1 MRYWGKLLGLALGIA
16 SSAGVGGLIIGL
28 LLGHLLDR
36 ARASRQRDF
45 FSAQA
50 TRQALFCLT
59 TFQAMGHLAKSKG
72 RVTESDIRIATTM
85 MDRLELHG
93 EARNAAQ
100 RAFREGKASLFPVR
114 SKLRKLRDACIGR
127 FDLIRMFLE
136 IQLQVAFVDGALHP
150 SERRLLYVFADEL
163 GVTREQF
170 ELFMRNME
178 RGNQQSSRQSSGYQ
192 SRQNSNYQ
200 SRQNSNHQ
208 SRQNSNHQSR
218 QNNNHQSRQN
228 NNYQSRQNNNHQ
240 SRQNSHQSSRQGNKS
255 YQRRNQSYGGQSYG
269 QRPPVSSYGPTVESA
284 CRTLGVRSSDD
295 AVTVKRAY
303 RKLMSEHHPDKMMGK
318 GLSPRMIEMAK
329 RKAQDIQAAYEFLKI
344 NKFSH

>member
-100 RAFREGKASLFPVR
+100 QAFREGKASQFPVR
-114 SKLRKLRDACIGR
+114 NKLRKLRDACIGR

-150 SERRLLYVFADEL
+150 SERRLLYLFADEL

-178 RGNQQSSRQSSGYQ
+178 RGNHQSSKQNNSSGYQSRQGSHQ

-200 SRQNSNHQ
+200 SRQNNYQ
-208 SRQNSNHQSR
+208 SRQNSN
-218 QNNNHQSRQN
+218 
-228 NNYQSRQNNNHQ
+228 
-240 SRQNSHQSSRQGNKS
+240 QSSRQGNKS
-255 YQRRNQSYGGQSYG
+255 YQRRNQSYGGGQSYG
-269 QRPPVSSYGPTVESA
+269 QRPPVSSHGPTVESA

-295 AVTVKRAY
+295 AATVKRAY

-344 NKFSH
+344 NKFSR

>member
-16 SSAGVGGLIIGL
+16 SSAGIGGLIIGL

-36 ARASRQRDF
+36 ARASRRRDF
-45 FSAQA
+45 FTAQA

-85 MDRLELHG
+85 MDRLELRG

-100 RAFREGKASLFPVR
+100 QAFREGKASQFPVR

-150 SERRLLYVFADEL
+150 SERRLLYLFADEL

-178 RGNQQSSRQSSGYQ
+178 RGNHQSSKQSNGSGYQ
-192 SRQNSNYQ
+192 SRQGNNY
-200 SRQNSNHQ
+200 
-208 SRQNSNHQSR
+208 QSR

-228 NNYQSRQNNNHQ
+228 NNYQ

-255 YQRRNQSYGGQSYG
+255 YQRRNQSYGGSLTVSG
-269 QRPPVSSYGPTVESA
+269 RRCRHTGRRLKAPAVRWECAAAMMPP
-284 CRTLGVRSSDD
+284 R
-295 AVTVKRAY
+295 
-303 RKLMSEHHPDKMMGK
+303 
-318 GLSPRMIEMAK
+318 
-329 RKAQDIQAAYEFLKI
+329 
-344 NKFSH
+344 

>member
-36 ARASRQRDF
+36 VRASRQRDF

-100 RAFREGKASLFPVR
+100 QAFREGKASQFPVR
-114 SKLRKLRDACIGR
+114 NKLRKLRDACIGR

-136 IQLQVAFVDGALHP
+136 IQLQAAFVDGALHP
-150 SERRLLYVFADEL
+150 NERRLLYVFADEL

-170 ELFMRNME
+170 ELFIRNME
-178 RGNQQSSRQSSGYQ
+178 RNTHQSSKQNSNNGYQ
-192 SRQNSNYQ
+192 SRQGNTYQ
-200 SRQNSNHQ
+200 SRQGS
-208 SRQNSNHQSR
+208 SHQSR
-218 QNNNHQSRQN
+218 QNNQ
-228 NNYQSRQNNNHQ
+228 
-240 SRQNSHQSSRQGNKS
+240 QSSWQGNKS

-269 QRPPVSSYGPTVESA
+269 QRPPISSRGPTLESA
-284 CRTLGVRSSDD
+284 CRTLGVRSTDD
-295 AVTVKRAY
+295 AATVKRAY

-344 NKFSH
+344 NKFSR

>member
-16 SSAGVGGLIIGL
+16 SSAGIGGLIIGL

-36 ARASRQRDF
+36 ARASRRRDF
-45 FSAQA
+45 FTAQA

-85 MDRLELHG
+85 MDRLELRG

-100 RAFREGKASLFPVR
+100 QAFREGKASQFPVR
-114 SKLRKLRDACIGR
+114 SKLRKLHDACIGR

-150 SERRLLYVFADEL
+150 SERRLLYLFADEL

-178 RGNQQSSRQSSGYQ
+178 RGNHQSSKQSNGSGYQ
-192 SRQNSNYQ
+192 SRQGNNY
-200 SRQNSNHQ
+200 
-208 SRQNSNHQSR
+208 QSR

-228 NNYQSRQNNNHQ
+228 NNYQ

-295 AVTVKRAY
+295 AATVKRAY

-344 NKFSH
+344 NKFSR

>member
-1 MRYWGKLLGLALGIA
+1 MRYWGKLLGLALGIV

-36 ARASRQRDF
+36 ARASRRRDF

-100 RAFREGKASLFPVR
+100 QAFREGKASQFPVR
-114 SKLRKLRDACIGR
+114 NKLRKLRDACIGR

-136 IQLQVAFVDGALHP
+136 IQLQAAFVDGALHP
-150 SERRLLYVFADEL
+150 NERRLLYVFADEL

-178 RGNQQSSRQSSGYQ
+178 RGAHQSSKQSSSGYQ
-192 SRQNSNYQ
+192 SRQGNTYQ
-200 SRQNSNHQ
+200 SRQGST
-208 SRQNSNHQSR
+208 HQSR
-218 QNNNHQSRQN
+218 QNNSQQ
-228 NNYQSRQNNNHQ
+228 
-240 SRQNSHQSSRQGNKS
+240 QSSRQGNKS

-269 QRPPVSSYGPTVESA
+269 QRPPVYSRGPTIESA
-284 CRTLGVRSSDD
+284 CRTLGVRSTDD
-295 AVTVKRAY
+295 AATVKRAY

-318 GLSPRMIEMAK
+318 GLSPRMIEIAK

-344 NKFSH
+344 NKFSR

>member
-1 MRYWGKLLGLALGIA
+1 
-16 SSAGVGGLIIGL
+16 
-28 LLGHLLDR
+28 
-36 ARASRQRDF
+36 
-45 FSAQA
+45 
-50 TRQALFCLT
+50 
-59 TFQAMGHLAKSKG
+59 
-72 RVTESDIRIATTM
+72 
-85 MDRLELHG
+85 
-93 EARNAAQ
+93 
-100 RAFREGKASLFPVR
+100 
-114 SKLRKLRDACIGR
+114 
-127 FDLIRMFLE
+127 
-136 IQLQVAFVDGALHP
+136 
-150 SERRLLYVFADEL
+150 
-163 GVTREQF
+163 
-170 ELFMRNME
+170 
-178 RGNQQSSRQSSGYQ
+178 
-192 SRQNSNYQ
+192 
-200 SRQNSNHQ
+200 
-208 SRQNSNHQSR
+208 
-218 QNNNHQSRQN
+218 QSRQN

>member
-1 MRYWGKLLGLALGIA
+1 MRYWGKLLGLVLGIA

-36 ARASRQRDF
+36 IRASRQRDF
-45 FSAQA
+45 FSAQS
-50 TRQALFCLT
+50 TRQSLFCLT
-59 TFQAMGHLAKSKG
+59 TFQAMGHLTKSKG

-100 RAFREGKASLFPVR
+100 KAFREGKASQFPVR
-114 SKLRKLRDACIGR
+114 NKLRKLRDACIGR

-150 SERRLLYVFADEL
+150 NERRLLYVFADEL

-178 RGNQQSSRQSSGYQ
+178 RGNYQSSRQQSSKQQSSKQSNSGYQ
-192 SRQNSNYQ
+192 SRQGNS
-200 SRQNSNHQ
+200 
-208 SRQNSNHQSR
+208 
-218 QNNNHQSRQN
+218 
-228 NNYQSRQNNNHQ
+228 YQSRQNNQ
-240 SRQNSHQSSRQGNKS
+240 QSSRQGNKS

-269 QRPPVSSYGPTVESA
+269 QRPPISSRGPTIESA

-295 AVTVKRAY
+295 AATVKRAY

-329 RKAQDIQAAYEFLKI
+329 RKAQDIQAAYEFLKV
-344 NKFSH
+344 NKFSR

>member
-100 RAFREGKASLFPVR
+100 QAFREGKASQFPVR
-114 SKLRKLRDACIGR
+114 GKLRKLRDACIGR

-150 SERRLLYVFADEL
+150 SERRLLYLFADEL

-178 RGNQQSSRQSSGYQ
+178 RGNHQSSKQNNSSGYQSRQGNNYQSRQGSHQ

-200 SRQNSNHQ
+200 SRQNSN
-208 SRQNSNHQSR
+208 
-218 QNNNHQSRQN
+218 
-228 NNYQSRQNNNHQ
+228 
-240 SRQNSHQSSRQGNKS
+240 QSSRQGNKS

-269 QRPPVSSYGPTVESA
+269 QRPPVSSHGPTVESA

-295 AVTVKRAY
+295 AATVKRAY

-344 NKFSH
+344 NKFSR

>member
-36 ARASRQRDF
+36 VRASRQRDF

-72 RVTESDIRIATTM
+72 RVTESDIRIATSM

-100 RAFREGKASLFPVR
+100 RAFREGKASQFPVR
-114 SKLRKLRDACIGR
+114 NKLRKLRDACIGR

-136 IQLQVAFVDGALHP
+136 IQLQAAFVDGALHP
-150 SERRLLYVFADEL
+150 NERRLLYVFADEL

-170 ELFMRNME
+170 ELFIRNIE
-178 RGNQQSSRQSSGYQ
+178 RNTHQSSKQNSNNGYQ
-192 SRQNSNYQ
+192 SRQGNTYQ
-200 SRQNSNHQ
+200 SRQGSSHQ
-208 SRQNSNHQSR
+208 SWQNSQ
-218 QNNNHQSRQN
+218 
-228 NNYQSRQNNNHQ
+228 
-240 SRQNSHQSSRQGNKS
+240 QSSRQGNKS

-269 QRPPVSSYGPTVESA
+269 QRPPISSRGPTLESA
-284 CRTLGVRSSDD
+284 CRTLGVRSTDD
-295 AVTVKRAY
+295 AATVKRAY

-318 GLSPRMIEMAK
+318 GLSPRMIDMAK

-344 NKFSH
+344 NKFSR

>member
-1 MRYWGKLLGLALGIA
+1 MQYWGKLLGLALGIV
-16 SSAGVGGLIIGL
+16 SSAGISGLIIGL
-28 LLGHLLDR
+28 LLGHLVDR

-72 RVTESDIRIATTM
+72 RVTESDIRIATNM
-85 MDRLELHG
+85 MDRLELYG

-100 RAFREGKASLFPVR
+100 QAFREGKASQFPVR
-114 SKLRKLRDACIGR
+114 NKLRKLRDACIGR

-150 SERRLLYVFADEL
+150 NERRLLYVFADEL

-178 RGNQQSSRQSSGYQ
+178 RNSQSSRQG
-192 SRQNSNYQ
+192 NYQ
-200 SRQNSNHQ
+200 SRQNSYQSKQNNQ
-208 SRQNSNHQSR
+208 SRQNSQSR
-218 QNNNHQSRQN
+218 QQGQSQQGSGSSQSQN
-228 NNYQSRQNNNHQ
+228 NSYHS
-240 SRQNSHQSSRQGNKS
+240 SSRQGNKS
-255 YQRRNQSYGGQSYG
+255 YQRSYGGQSYG
-269 QRPPVSSYGPTVESA
+269 QRPPVSSRGPTLESA
-284 CRTLGVRSSDD
+284 CRTLGVHTSDD
-295 AVTVKRAY
+295 AATVKRAY

-329 RKAQDIQAAYEFLKI
+329 RKAQDIQAAYEFLKTH
-344 NKFSH
+344 KFSR

>member
-1 MRYWGKLLGLALGIA
+1 MRYWGKLLGLVLGIA

-93 EARNAAQ
+93 EARSAAQ
-100 RAFREGKASLFPVR
+100 QAFREGKASQFPLR

-136 IQLQVAFVDGALHP
+136 IQLQVAFVDGVLHP
-150 SERRLLYVFADEL
+150 SERRLLYLFADEL

-178 RGNQQSSRQSSGYQ
+178 RGNHQSSKQNNSSGYQSRQGSHQ

-200 SRQNSNHQ
+200 SRQNNYQ
-208 SRQNSNHQSR
+208 SRQNSN
-218 QNNNHQSRQN
+218 
-228 NNYQSRQNNNHQ
+228 
-240 SRQNSHQSSRQGNKS
+240 QSSRQGNKS

-269 QRPPVSSYGPTVESA
+269 QRPPVSSYGPTIESA

-295 AVTVKRAY
+295 AATVKRAY

-344 NKFSH
+344 NKFSR